1 MKKKLKL
8 LVLDA
13 LIVLLNIFVFNGF
26 IKAGF
31 TFGRIILGVLC
42 AGGSVVAHFGGY
54 ILADIQEEKR
64 IAEANRARFKTE
76 DERFKDYMNQLHELK
91 RTDSSFTGVIN
102 RFTQQVKDFNDKAES
117 LIRIIQLNNGAA
129 EVFLVSRNDEVRKYL
144 FRNLKKFVKTLIVYS
159 AKSKNNRSDTIEE
172 DPGVKKILANN
183 DDLLDL
189 YDKLLDEVAMMG
201 DDFNIDDPGLKSVI
215 ESLQEMRV
223 GDDDDDDDDEINLQ
237 VAGSP

>member
-223 GDDDDDDDDEINLQ
+223 GDDDDDDDEITLQ